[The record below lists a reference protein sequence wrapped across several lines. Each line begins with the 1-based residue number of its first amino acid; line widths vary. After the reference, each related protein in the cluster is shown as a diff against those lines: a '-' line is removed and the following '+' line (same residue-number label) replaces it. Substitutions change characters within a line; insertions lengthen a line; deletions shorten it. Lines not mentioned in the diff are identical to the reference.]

1 MLLRKTVG
9 PLVLLA
15 LLAACSSDDSTN
27 PETPNFAGNF
37 AVAGTVNGSTT
48 SDITGTLAITNQQ
61 GNQASVAFTVNLR
74 TNGQVT
80 QTFATPSPV
89 TATLS
94 SDGTISWQFT
104 TTAQGVS
111 VTLQNQ
117 GKLQGDVITG
127 TWSATSLAG
136 SFSGTFTATR

>member
-15 LLAACSSDDSTN
+15 LLAACGSDDTTN
-27 PETPNFAGNF
+27 PGIPNFAGNF
-37 AVAGTVNGSTT
+37 AVTGTVNGSTT

-80 QTFATPSPV
+80 QTFTTPSPV
-89 TATLS
+89 TASLS
-94 SDGTISWQFT
+94 SDGTISWEFT

-127 TWSATSLAG
+127 TWSATSIAG